1 MANPDGD
8 RPDRDGPIILFV
20 LEGTMKY
27 DRFLLLVLVGVMCV
41 SLAGCASTSKRAAMD
56 DQTIAERIKASLES
70 PMGPAGP
77 FSIEINVYKG
87 IVSLDGQVPSDAV
100 KEQVMQTAHTT
111 EGVQE
116 IKSYLRVQ

>member
-1 MANPDGD
+1 MKYK
-8 RPDRDGPIILFV
+8 RFMLFV
-20 LEGTMKY
+20 M
-27 DRFLLLVLVGVMCV
+27 VGVVCV
-41 SLAGCASTSKRAAMD
+41 SLLGCATASRRTAMD

-70 PMGPAGP
+70 PMGPPGP
-77 FSIEINVYKG
+77 FSIQINVYKG

-100 KEQVMQTAHTT
+100 KAQVIQTAHTT

>member
-1 MANPDGD
+1 
-8 RPDRDGPIILFV
+8 
-20 LEGTMKY
+20 
-27 DRFLLLVLVGVMCV
+27 
-41 SLAGCASTSKRAAMD
+41 
-56 DQTIAERIKASLES
+56 
-70 PMGPAGP
+70 MGPAGP

-87 IVSLDGQVPSDAV
+87 IVEADGQVPSDAV